1 MTGAPAAGKTA
12 RAQDRKD
19 ASMTDASQALYIKPY
34 TASELERMLGL
45 KKGTVR
51 EGAAQGLWDA
61 HYPPGH
67 KRPKY
72 FLDEV
77 LHGLGH
83 AGNLASA
90 AGR

>member
-1 MTGAPAAGKTA
+1 M
-12 RAQDRKD
+12 
-19 ASMTDASQALYIKPY
+19 
-34 TASELERMLGL
+34 
-45 KKGTVR
+45 R

-67 KRPKY
+67 RKPRY

-90 AGR
+90 AGCTDVSKGKVTGVEAASC